1 MALQKTEVSKFRK
14 GIVSSASEEDLNSD
28 VATFSLNIDAEKEVF
43 ALRGIKGNYIL
54 GASGWEVPRY
64 AKWEIVINTS
74 SVITLNEEIFVVNAY
89 DKQYALIFT
98 SDGSLSYKGTDLDI
112 ITEKGWI
119 PVTVDIS
126 SALSKGAIAD
136 AIKTALDTCTCSEEL
151 RILTGNST
159 YFTTIRGSTAG
170 LETDTANGSVII
182 KSNFFGDI
190 PIPYT
195 PTILT
200 GTIDTGDMYF
210 PDFQIYDT
218 NSTKHIKGTGLSSE
232 NNTTTGSYNFSF

>member
-1 MALQKTEVSKFRK
+1 M
-14 GIVSSASEEDLNSD
+14 
-28 VATFSLNIDAEKEVF
+28 
-43 ALRGIKGNYIL
+43 Y
-54 GASGWEVPRY
+54 
-64 AKWEIVINTS
+64 
-74 SVITLNEEIFVVNAY
+74 
-89 DKQYALIFT
+89 
-98 SDGSLSYKGTDLDI
+98 
-112 ITEKGWI
+112 
-119 PVTVDIS
+119 
-126 SALSKGAIAD
+126 
-136 AIKTALDTCTCSEEL
+136 CSEEL

-232 NNTTTGSYNFSF
+232 NNTTTGSYNFSFLKSYNKKR